1 MQNSLYLIAMVSVL
15 ASAVVLF
22 NPKDDNTISWVTS
35 FAVAAVITLA
45 ARSTLQTYE
54 ECGSFW
60 SCHTINNG
68 KGG

>member
-1 MQNSLYLIAMVSVL
+1 MQNSLYLIAMASVL
-15 ASAVVLF
+15 ASAAVLF

-35 FAVAAVITLA
+35 FAIAAVITLA

-60 SCHTINNG
+60 SCHTITDERG
-68 KGG
+68 E

>member
-1 MQNSLYLIAMVSVL
+1 MASVL

-22 NPKDDNTISWVTS
+22 NPKDDNTISWITS

-60 SCHTINNG
+60 VCEQITNG
-68 KGG
+68 EGE